1 MVPLWFTLSALCFVG
16 AAVLLYVDID
26 RRRGR
31 GRRRKSWARSHGFD
45 YEQESTE
52 ILKRWKRGVM
62 STVGSNIPARNVVLG
77 QIRGEA
83 VFIFDLEEVATVI
96 ALHRKVGTNVVVDVR
111 LKGLKEPRENDIW
124 LLGAIGPRMVY
135 STNLDAARRACDR
148 RMVTFAHTAPDCAE
162 IMWNEQNWTLVSM
175 PIGSTRAQWD
185 EGLRTVRQF
194 NDLLRVLPPVPQ
206 STATAGAPQASTRRK
221 AAPSRPLA
229 PAGRS
234 EATPGHGEP
243 IHPRKRIHDP
253 RRNPA
258 ACASRARTP
267 PADRPQR
274 PSGVTSPTLSQSRT
288 GAQYTDAVPRRVALI
303 TGPTSGIGEGFA
315 RRYAADGYDVVLVSR
330 DADRLKALAAE
341 LSNEGGCNVEVLP
354 ADLADAAG
362 RDTVAERLAS
372 GVDVLVNNAGFG
384 TSGEFWTADPA
395 MLQRQL
401 DVNVTAVMQLTRAAL
416 PAMIDKGA
424 GTVINVSSV
433 AGLLSG
439 RGSTYS
445 ASKAY
450 VVSFTEGLAVGLRG
464 TGVGIHVVCPGYV
477 HTEFH
482 DRAGIDMTSLPSFM
496 WLEVDDVVRE
506 TLAEVSR
513 GNVLIIPGL
522 QYKAL
527 TTVSRMVPRTLSRAA
542 TSVFGRGR
550 GRT

>member
-52 ILKRWKRGVM
+52 ILERWKRGVM

-206 STATAGAPQASTRRK
+206 QTSAPQSAGRRK

-229 PAGRS
+229 PAGRGES
-234 EATPGHGEP
+234 PPRHPEAL
-243 IHPRKRIHDP
+243 
-253 RRNPA
+253 
-258 ACASRARTP
+258 SR
-267 PADRPQR
+267 
-274 PSGVTSPTLSQSRT
+274 
-288 GAQYTDAVPRRVALI
+288 
-303 TGPTSGIGEGFA
+303 
-315 RRYAADGYDVVLVSR
+315 
-330 DADRLKALAAE
+330 
-341 LSNEGGCNVEVLP
+341 EGGAAP
-354 ADLADAAG
+354 RGAAG
-362 RDTVAERLAS
+362 SPPSARQEPTRRAPAVEP
-372 GVDVLVNNAGFG
+372 G
-384 TSGEFWTADPA
+384 TPVRRPPTGRNGHQATHY
-395 MLQRQL
+395 QR
-401 DVNVTAVMQLTRAAL
+401 
-416 PAMIDKGA
+416 
-424 GTVINVSSV
+424 
-433 AGLLSG
+433 
-439 RGSTYS
+439 
-445 ASKAY
+445 
-450 VVSFTEGLAVGLRG
+450 
-464 TGVGIHVVCPGYV
+464 
-477 HTEFH
+477 
-482 DRAGIDMTSLPSFM
+482 
-496 WLEVDDVVRE
+496 
-506 TLAEVSR
+506 
-513 GNVLIIPGL
+513 
-522 QYKAL
+522 
-527 TTVSRMVPRTLSRAA
+527 
-542 TSVFGRGR
+542 
-550 GRT
+550 